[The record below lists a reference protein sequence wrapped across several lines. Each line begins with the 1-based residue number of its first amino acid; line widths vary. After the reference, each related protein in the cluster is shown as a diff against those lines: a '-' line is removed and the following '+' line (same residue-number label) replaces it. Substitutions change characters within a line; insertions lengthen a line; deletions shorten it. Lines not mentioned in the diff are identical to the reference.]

1 MIRIMNTLN
10 KNKSG
15 AHTPLKRLVYLL
27 TLCGFTTS
35 SLGGTFPTT
44 PLHLQDE
51 TKTTT
56 AAGVAPNIMLFI
68 DDSGSMKD
76 KANSADTQ
84 TKIEAT
90 KSALKQVFTDSQAR
104 GKPINWGFQSLWGNK
119 YTSGVWGCIRY
130 NSSGSKC
137 REEGWIQK
145 EGLEKNLNNMNG
157 FTSDYSVIQQH
168 VDNLYPDGGTPTTA
182 RYFQVQDIVRNN
194 IKNRCQQSYIVLM
207 SDGNANLSCQST
219 SAYNLKNFSSGQ
231 AVGNTNLNSSYRL
244 PSSTLIT
251 TEHTSLFGTRT
262 AYESCV
268 DLGGGSGF
276 TTWDRNDGLQW
287 FSKTLFEKDLK
298 QGGNDAWGVSWDD
311 KSSNGK
317 YAKQN
322 IVTYTVGFG
331 SGLTTE
337 GRDYL
342 NKGASPKDASKPNG
356 AKHFYN
362 AIQPK
367 DLVDAFNTIFNDI
380 DSNNQAGKQEV
391 YSATAPAISSNF
403 VDGLA
408 AAATLNTGSWSSEIL
423 FYNINS
429 QGKLD
434 TTKPMRASFDNRKV
448 LISDGS
454 NVHLYSGELTTDV
467 DSKVSKNNPWY
478 GIPNASTT
486 SSNPNKLEWRDGLL
500 KWMAR
505 ADTDKNIQA
514 QKTGT
519 AKFQLDYRERP
530 LADAANNIT
539 DQRSMGD
546 IIDNSILAVGDV
558 KDKRQEFVVT
568 ATNDGMVYVF
578 RSQNSATNPY
588 DLKFNYAPAKMER
601 SSNDGS
607 DYVGKYYKDTTRTG
621 YGQDSENNPH
631 RYLLN
636 GGMVTRSTGAGGK
649 GKQFF
654 LASTM
659 GQAGRGAFAINIG
672 GVDRTTGV
680 AIAANGMD
688 KAGWQSHVKLFE
700 TASGASNQLG
710 FTIGSPQVGRVQ
722 VDTSSVATT
731 HDTGAN
737 IHYGVFVSNGYN
749 YKTNYANTNS
759 PYADTP
765 ALYVYEGLGQ
775 DVGLTPTSGG
785 YTKGTVLQKISVTG
799 GSGGL
804 ATPTLVDVNFDGV
817 IDYAYAGDFGGGL
830 YRFNLLSPNPN
841 NWTATKIFQTAD
853 NKPITS
859 APAVFRNSADKYT
872 VVVGTGSEIY
882 QEDLASKAQQ
892 AVYGIFD
899 DLTLSGNAALIQSTN
914 LLAQT
919 LTSESITKTGGG
931 TVTVR
936 KVTNKPLD
944 AALHKGWSV
953 ALDNKSGERITVKP
967 SIMGNSVL
975 LATRVYEQS
984 SESNSEDSNTSDPC
998 LDQTTR
1004 VKSSAHSWL
1013 MQFNLANGGLI
1024 TSDKDSVY
1032 IDFNLGDASKFK
1044 LSSDNQQYMI
1054 TGQKLNSLTS
1064 ITLIDSLMAGF
1075 SASTSGDAGGSG
1087 EDSILNPNAKA
1098 PKNTCVGDDSK
1109 AFTFNTAGESETYN
1123 INGACRKPDTTAV
1136 YQRLSWRCYRQ
1147 CKNDP
1152 LTAI

>member
-56 AAGVAPNIMLFI
+56 AAGVKPNIMLYI
-68 DDSGSMKD
+68 DDSGSMMSNYITVTTTDGNKIKKSKQSRMSIVQRALNDVLLEYKD
-76 KANSADTQ
+76 TVNWGYQNLHGTKRVNLNYYYKNKTDNWYEGVPLAELKEWGLGINSTDYCQYNISGDTNYINDSFNQ
-84 TKIEAT
+84 DNNREH
-90 KSALKQVFTDSQAR
+90 FTDDYQTIR
-104 GKPINWGFQSLWGNK
+104 K
-119 YTSGVWGCIRY
+119 YVACTGRY
-130 NSSGSKC
+130 NY
-137 REEGWIQK
+137 
-145 EGLEKNLNNMNG
+145 
-157 FTSDYSVIQQH
+157 D
-168 VDNLYPDGGTPTTA
+168 TPTTT
-182 RYFQVQDIVRNN
+182 RYNAITKLMLNSNN
-194 IKNRCQQSYIVLM
+194 LKNRCQKSYIVLL
-207 SDGNANLSCQST
+207 SDGDA
-219 SAYNLKNFSSGQ
+219 SSGQ
-231 AVGNTNLNSSYRL
+231 SPLKKYSQPLFTNDQK
-244 PSSTLIT
+244 
-251 TEHTSLFGTRT
+251 TSGQD
-262 AYESCV
+262 V
-268 DLGGGSGF
+268 WGGS
-276 TTWDRNDGLQW
+276 WNDPA
-287 FSKTLFEKDLK
+287 FK
-298 QGGNDAWGVSWDD
+298 V
-311 KSSNGK
+311 
-317 YAKQN
+317 QN
-322 IVTYTVGFG
+322 IHTYTVGFG
-331 SGLTTE
+331 SGISDEGQTYLTE
-337 GRDYL
+337 GATA
-342 NKGASPKDASKPNG
+342 NSKGAPNYFKADSSAELVNAFKVIFDSIKADNPNLPKKVFSS
-356 AKHFYN
+356 
-362 AIQPK
+362 
-367 DLVDAFNTIFNDI
+367 T
-380 DSNNQAGKQEV
+380 S
-391 YSATAPAISSNF
+391 PAISSNY

-478 GIPNASTT
+478 SIPNTSTT

-514 QKTGT
+514 QKTT
-519 AKFQLDYRERP
+519 SQFQLDYRERP

-672 GVDRTTGV
+672 GVNRTTGD
-680 AIAANGMD
+680 AIAANNVD
-688 KAGWQSHVKLFE
+688 TTGWQNDVKLFE

-975 LATRVYEQS
+975 LTTRVYEQ
-984 SESNSEDSNTSDPC
+984 ELISNTGDDPC
-998 LDQTTR
+998 LDQTQR
-1004 VKSSAHSWL
+1004 ASSSAFSWL

-1044 LSSDNQQYMI
+1044 LSGDNQQYMI

-1109 AFTFNTAGESETYN
+1109 AFTFNTGGESETYN

-1136 YQRLSWRCYRQ
+1136 YQRLSWRE
-1147 CKNDP
+1147 
-1152 LTAI
+1152 IF

>member
-1 MIRIMNTLN
+1 MAFKTQLFWIIDIMNTLN
-10 KNKSG
+10 KSKTG

-35 SLGGTFPTT
+35 SLAGTFPTT

-56 AAGVAPNIMLFI
+56 AAGVKPNIMLFI
-68 DDSGSMKD
+68 DDSGSMD
-76 KANSADTQ
+76 EAAGNSTRIKVTKNALTKVLDTY
-84 TKIEAT
+84 KND
-90 KSALKQVFTDSQAR
+90 V
-104 GKPINWGFQSLWGNK
+104 NWGLQTLWNNGNAN
-119 YTSGVWGCIRY
+119 YIA
-130 NSSGSKC
+130 N
-137 REEGWIQK
+137 
-145 EGLEKNLNNMNG
+145 NG
-157 FTSDYSVIQQH
+157 FTDQYSTIKTH
-168 VDNLYPDGGTPTTA
+168 VENLKAGSGTPTTA
-182 RYFQVQDIVRNN
+182 RYFQVQNIVRDN
-194 IKNRCQQSYIVLM
+194 IKNRCQKSYIVLM
-207 SDGNANLSCQST
+207 SDGDANLSCYSNNYQLSNFST
-219 SAYNLKNFSSGQ
+219 SNYVGTNDKVSSG
-231 AVGNTNLNSSYRL
+231 YRL
-244 PSSTLIT
+244 KEKTWIT
-251 TEHTSLFGTRT
+251 KEHTTIFGTKLDQSNVCT
-262 AYESCV
+262 S
-268 DLGGGSGF
+268 GGSVHPF
-276 TTWDRNDGLQW
+276 WDVNTGLEW
-287 FSKTLFEKDLK
+287 FSEPLYNKDLMTTASYPN
-298 QGGNDAWGVSWDD
+298 GDAYQVSWDD
-311 KSSNGK
+311 PK
-317 YAKQN
+317 YPKQN

-331 SGLTTE
+331 SGISNA
-337 GRDYL
+337 GRQYL
-342 NKGASPKDASKPNG
+342 VKGASPCSGGTCPSYEYTIGKIKYSGSD
-356 AKHFYN
+356 KHYYN
-362 AIQPK
+362 AINAD
-367 DLVDAFNTIFNDI
+367 DLVKAFEQIFKSI
-380 DSNNQAGKQEV
+380 DSENKTDGQKV
-391 YSATAPAISSNF
+391 HSATAPAISSNY

-434 TTKPMRASFDNRKV
+434 TANPMRASFNNRKV
-448 LISDGS
+448 LISDS
-454 NVHLYSGELTTDV
+454 VNVHLYSNKLTADTI
-467 DSKVSKNNPWY
+467 SKNNLWY
-478 GIPNASTT
+478 NIPNVNNT
-486 SSNPNKLEWRDGLL
+486 SSNPNKLEWSDGLL

-514 QKTGT
+514 QKTGIGQ
-519 AKFQLDYRERP
+519 FQLDYRERP

-546 IIDNSILAVGDV
+546 IIDNSILAIGEMEN
-558 KDKRQEFVVT
+558 KRQEFVVT

-578 RSQNSATNPY
+578 QSQNSKTNPY

-601 SSNDGS
+601 NSNDGT
-607 DYVGKYYKDTTRTG
+607 DYVGKYYKDSTRTG
-621 YGQDSENNPH
+621 YGQDSETNPH
-631 RYLLN
+631 SYLLN
-636 GGMVTRSTGAGGK
+636 GGMVARSTDKGGN

-672 GVDRTTGV
+672 GVNRTTGA
-680 AIAANGMD
+680 AIAANNID
-688 KAGWQSHVKLFE
+688 ATNWQNDVKLFE
-700 TASGASNQLG
+700 TVSGSANQLG
-710 FTIGSPQVGRVQ
+710 FTIGTPQVGRVQ
-722 VDTSSVATT
+722 VDTRSVATN

-749 YKTNYANTNS
+749 YKTNYSDSTS
-759 PYADTP
+759 KYADTP

-785 YTKGTVLQKISVTG
+785 YTKGTVLQKISVSG

-841 NWTATKIFQTAD
+841 HWTATKIFQTAD

-882 QEDLASKAQQ
+882 QEDLASKTQQ
-892 AVYGIFD
+892 ALYGIFD
-899 DLTLSGNAALIQSTN
+899 DLTLTDNSALVMPSD
-914 LLAQT
+914 LLGQT
-919 LTSESITKTGGG
+919 LSSESLSTSGGG
-931 TVTVR
+931 MVTVR

-944 AALHKGWSV
+944 AARHKGWSV
-953 ALDNKSGERITVKP
+953 ALDGNTGERITVKP

-975 LATRVYEQS
+975 LTTRVYEQ
-984 SESNSEDSNTSDPC
+984 EVISNTGDDPC
-998 LDQTTR
+998 LDQTQR
-1004 VKSSAHSWL
+1004 ASSSAYSWL

-1024 TSDKDSVY
+1024 TYNANSVY

-1044 LSSDNQQYMI
+1044 LSGNNQQYML

-1075 SASTSGDAGGSG
+1075 SASTSGDSGGSG
-1087 EDSILNPNAKA
+1087 EDTVLNPNAKI

-1109 AFTFNTAGESETYN
+1109 AFTFNTVGESETYD
-1123 INGACRKPDTTAV
+1123 IYGTCRDDSKAA
-1136 YQRLSWRCYRQ
+1136 YQRLSWRE
-1147 CKNDP
+1147 
-1152 LTAI
+1152 IF

>member
-1 MIRIMNTLN
+1 
-10 KNKSG
+10 
-15 AHTPLKRLVYLL
+15 
-27 TLCGFTTS
+27 
-35 SLGGTFPTT
+35 
-44 PLHLQDE
+44 
-51 TKTTT
+51 
-56 AAGVAPNIMLFI
+56 
-68 DDSGSMKD
+68 
-76 KANSADTQ
+76 
-84 TKIEAT
+84 
-90 KSALKQVFTDSQAR
+90 
-104 GKPINWGFQSLWGNK
+104 
-119 YTSGVWGCIRY
+119 
-130 NSSGSKC
+130 
-137 REEGWIQK
+137 
-145 EGLEKNLNNMNG
+145 
-157 FTSDYSVIQQH
+157 
-168 VDNLYPDGGTPTTA
+168 
-182 RYFQVQDIVRNN
+182 
-194 IKNRCQQSYIVLM
+194 M
-207 SDGNANLSCQST
+207 SDGDANLSCYSSVYQLGNFEVNKYVGFNKDK
-219 SAYNLKNFSSGQ
+219 YNKDSIPGYQIKELTK
-231 AVGNTNLNSSYRL
+231 
-244 PSSTLIT
+244 IT
-251 TEHTSLFGTRT
+251 DEHTSIFGTKKGLENTCNT
-262 AYESCV
+262 AS
-268 DLGGGSGF
+268 SF
-276 TTWDRNDGLQW
+276 WDTNTGLEW
-287 FSKTLFEKDLK
+287 FSKPLYEKDLITNTSNGDAY
-298 QGGNDAWGVSWDD
+298 GGKWDD
-311 KSSNGK
+311 PK
-317 YAKQN
+317 YPKQN

-331 SGLTTE
+331 TGITE
-337 GRDYL
+337 AGKQYL
-342 NKGASPKDASKPNG
+342 VKGASPCTGGTCPSYEYTINKKTYSGSDKHYYNASK
-356 AKHFYN
+356 AE
-362 AIQPK
+362 
-367 DLVDAFNTIFNDI
+367 DLVTAFDQIFTSI
-380 DSNNQAGKQEV
+380 DSENQTGEQKV
-391 YSATAPAISSNF
+391 HSATAPAISSNY

-434 TTKPMRASFDNRKV
+434 TTKPMRATFNNRKV

-478 GIPNASTT
+478 GIPNADTT

-505 ADTDKNIQA
+505 ADADKNIQA
-514 QKTGT
+514 QKTD
-519 AKFQLDYRERP
+519 ASKLFQLDYRERP

-578 RSQNSATNPY
+578 RSQDNKTNPY

-607 DYVGKYYKDTTRTG
+607 DYVGKYYKNTTRTG
-621 YGQDSENNPH
+621 YGQDSETNPH
-631 RYLLN
+631 LYLLN
-636 GGMVTRSTGAGGK
+636 GGMVARSTDKGGK

-672 GVDRTTGV
+672 GVNRETG
-680 AIAANGMD
+680 ASIAASNI
-688 KAGWQSHVKLFE
+688 ATNNWQNDVKLFE
-700 TASGASNQLG
+700 TASGTSNQLG
-710 FTIGSPQVGRVQ
+710 FTIGTPQVGRVQ

-749 YKTNYANTNS
+749 YKSNYASTTS
-759 PYADTP
+759 QYADTP

-841 NWTATKIFQTAD
+841 RWTATKIFQTAD

-919 LTSESITKTGGG
+919 LTSEPITKTGGG

-1044 LSSDNQQYMI
+1044 LSGDNQQYMI

-1136 YQRLSWRCYRQ
+1136 YQRLSWRE
-1147 CKNDP
+1147 
-1152 LTAI
+1152 IF

>member
-1 MIRIMNTLN
+1 MNTLN

-15 AHTPLKRLVYLL
+15 AHTPLQRLVYLL

-35 SLGGTFPTT
+35 SMAATFPTT

-56 AAGVAPNIMLFI
+56 AAGVKPNIMLFI
-68 DDSGSMKD
+68 DDSGSMAYGTDGTKD
-76 KANSADTQ
+76 VSNSKKRITITKNALNNVLDTYKSDVKWGIQTLWDNEDANYAG
-84 TKIEAT
+84 
-90 KSALKQVFTDSQAR
+90 FTDDYKTIKTQ
-104 GKPINWGFQSLWGNK
+104 I
-119 YTSGVWGCIRY
+119 
-130 NSSGSKC
+130 SK
-137 REEGWIQK
+137 
-145 EGLEKNLNNMNG
+145 M
-157 FTSDYSVIQQH
+157 SPS
-168 VDNLYPDGGTPTTA
+168 GGTPTTA

-194 IKNRCQQSYIVLM
+194 IKNRCQKSYIVVM
-207 SDGNANLSCQST
+207 SDGDANLSC
-219 SAYNLKNFSSGQ
+219 YRPNNN
-231 AVGNTNLNSSYRL
+231 NTNNTVYNIQNFTLGKRVGATSINDSYKL
-244 PSSTLIT
+244 ITSTLIT
-251 TEHTSLFGTRT
+251 QEHINIFGTQSP
-262 AYESCV
+262 ADVCQNW
-268 DLGGGSGF
+268 DGGDGIN
-276 TTWDRNDGLQW
+276 TWDREGGLEW
-287 FSKTLFEKDLK
+287 FSKKLYDKDLK
-298 QGGNDAWGVSWDD
+298 TGSVGDTWDD
-311 KSSNGK
+311 PK
-317 YAKQN
+317 YPKQN

-331 SGLTTE
+331 SGITNIGKE
-337 GRDYL
+337 YL
-342 NKGASPKDASKPNG
+342 IRGASTCTGDNCPTYSYVKNNKTFTGKDKLY
-356 AKHFYN
+356 FN
-362 AIQPK
+362 AVEAD
-367 DLVDAFNTIFNDI
+367 DLTNAFKQIFQTI
-380 DSNNQAGKQEV
+380 DSENQTGGQKV
-391 YSATAPAISSNF
+391 HSATAPAISSNY

-454 NVHLYSGELTTDV
+454 NVHLYSNQLAADTN
-467 DSKVSKNNPWY
+467 SKNNPWY
-478 GIPNASTT
+478 DISNVNTS

-514 QKTGT
+514 LKT
-519 AKFQLDYRERP
+519 ASQFQLDYRERP

-621 YGQDSENNPH
+621 YGQDSETNPH

-688 KAGWQSHVKLFE
+688 KAGWQNHVKLFE
-700 TASGASNQLG
+700 TPTGSGNDLG
-710 FTIGSPQVGRVQ
+710 FTISTPQVGRVQ
-722 VDTSSVATT
+722 VDTSSVATE

-749 YKTNYANTNS
+749 YKTNYKDTS
-759 PYADTP
+759 SKPVDTP
-765 ALYVYEGLGQ
+765 ALHVYEGLGQ
-775 DVGLTPTSGG
+775 DVGLTPTAGG
-785 YTKGTVLQKISVTG
+785 YAKGTLIKKISVTG

-841 NWTATKIFQTAD
+841 SWSATKIFQTAD

-859 APAVFRNSADKYT
+859 APAVFRNNAGKYT

-882 QEDLASKAQQ
+882 QEDLASKTQQ

-899 DLTLSGNAALIQSTN
+899 DLTLSGNAALIQSTD

-919 LTSESITKTGGG
+919 LTSESIPKTGGG
-931 TVTVR
+931 SVTVR
-936 KVTNKPLD
+936 KVSNKLLD

-953 ALDNKSGERITVKP
+953 ALDGATGERITVKP

-975 LATRVYEQS
+975 LTTRVYEQ
-984 SESNSEDSNTSDPC
+984 ELISNTGDDPC
-998 LDQTTR
+998 LDQTQR
-1004 VKSSAHSWL
+1004 ASSSAFSWL

-1032 IDFNLGDASKFK
+1032 IDFNLGDTARFK
-1044 LSSDNQQYMI
+1044 QSGDTQQYMI

-1087 EDSILNPNAKA
+1087 EDSLLNPNAKA

-1109 AFTFNTAGESETYN
+1109 AFTFNTGGESETYN

-1136 YQRLSWRCYRQ
+1136 YQRLSWRE
-1147 CKNDP
+1147 
-1152 LTAI
+1152 IF

>member
-1 MIRIMNTLN
+1 MNILN
-10 KNKSG
+10 KKKPD
-15 AHTPLKRLVYLL
+15 ARVPLKRVAYLL
-27 TLCGFTTS
+27 TLCGFSTS
-35 SLGGTFPTT
+35 SLGSTFPTT

-56 AAGVAPNIMLFI
+56 AAGVKPNIMLFI
-68 DDSGSMKD
+68 DDSGSMD
-76 KANSADTQ
+76 EDAGSSTRMQ
-84 TKIEAT
+84 VT
-90 KSALKQVFTDSQAR
+90 KSALNKVLDTYKSDVNWGLQTLWNNGSANYTANGGFTDQYSTIKTHV
-104 GKPINWGFQSLWGNK
+104 GKLK
-119 YTSGVWGCIRY
+119 A
-130 NSSGSKC
+130 SS
-137 REEGWIQK
+137 
-145 EGLEKNLNNMNG
+145 
-157 FTSDYSVIQQH
+157 
-168 VDNLYPDGGTPTTA
+168 GTPTTA
-182 RYFQVQDIVRNN
+182 RYFQIQNIVRDN
-194 IKNRCQQSYIVLM
+194 IKNRCQKSYIVLM
-207 SDGNANLSCQST
+207 SDGDANLSCYLNNYQLSNFTTSNYVGTNDKVSSGYRLKEKTWITNEHTAIFGTKSGQSNVCSSRGSVHPFWDVDTGLEWFSEPLYNKDLMT
-219 SAYNLKNFSSGQ
+219 SA
-231 AVGNTNLNSSYRL
+231 SY
-244 PSSTLIT
+244 PN
-251 TEHTSLFGTRT
+251 GD
-262 AYESCV
+262 AY
-268 DLGGGSGF
+268 
-276 TTWDRNDGLQW
+276 
-287 FSKTLFEKDLK
+287 K
-298 QGGNDAWGVSWDD
+298 VSWDD
-311 KSSNGK
+311 PK
-317 YAKQN
+317 YSKQN

-331 SGLTTE
+331 SGISNS
-337 GRDYL
+337 GRQYL
-342 NKGASPKDASKPNG
+342 VKGASPCSGDTCPSYEYTINKVKYSGSD
-356 AKHFYN
+356 KHYYN
-362 AIQPK
+362 AINAD
-367 DLVDAFNTIFNDI
+367 DLVTAFEQIFKSI
-380 DSNNQAGKQEV
+380 DSENQTAGQKV
-391 YSATAPAISSNF
+391 HSATAPAISSNY

-454 NVHLYSGELTTDV
+454 NVHLYSNQLTADTN
-467 DSKVSKNNPWY
+467 SKNNPWY
-478 GIPNASTT
+478 NIPNVNTS

-514 QKTGT
+514 QKTST
-519 AKFQLDYRERP
+519 SQFQLDYRERP
-530 LADAANNIT
+530 LADAGNNIT

-546 IIDNSILAVGDV
+546 IIDNFILAIGDV

-568 ATNDGMVYVF
+568 GTNDGMVYVF
-578 RSQNSATNPY
+578 QSQNSAANPY

-601 SSNDGS
+601 NSNDGS
-607 DYVGKYYKDTTRTG
+607 DYVGKYYKDTTRTD
-621 YGQDSENNPH
+621 YGQDSETNPH

-636 GGMVTRSTGAGGK
+636 GGMVARSTDKGGK

-672 GVDRTTGV
+672 GVNRETGA
-680 AIAANGMD
+680 AIAASNI
-688 KAGWQSHVKLFE
+688 ATNNWQNDVKLFE
-700 TASGASNQLG
+700 TTSGASNQLG
-710 FTIGSPQVGRVQ
+710 FTIGTPQVGRVQ
-722 VDTSSVATT
+722 VDTRSTATT

-749 YKTNYANTNS
+749 YKTNYANTTSQYN
-759 PYADTP
+759 DTP

-785 YTKGTVLQKISVTG
+785 YTKGAVLQKITVTG

-892 AVYGIFD
+892 AVYGVFD
-899 DLTLSGNAALIQSTN
+899 DLTLAGNAALIQPTD

-919 LTSESITKTGGG
+919 LTSETIPKTDGGS
-931 TVTVR
+931 VTVR
-936 KVTNKPLD
+936 KVTNNPLD
-944 AALHKGWSV
+944 AARHKGWSV
-953 ALDNKSGERITVKP
+953 ALDSSSGERITVKP

-975 LATRVYEQS
+975 LTTRVYEQ
-984 SESNSEDSNTSDPC
+984 ELISNTGDDPC
-998 LDQTTR
+998 LDQTQR
-1004 VKSSAHSWL
+1004 ASSSAFSWL

-1024 TSDKDSVY
+1024 TSDQDSVY

-1044 LSSDNQQYMI
+1044 LSGDNQQYMI

-1109 AFTFNTAGESETYN
+1109 AFTFNTDGESETYN
-1123 INGACRKPDTTAV
+1123 INGACRKTDTTAA
-1136 YQRLSWRCYRQ
+1136 YQRLSWRE
-1147 CKNDP
+1147 
-1152 LTAI
+1152 IF